1 MNLLNFIECIDLNIK
16 EQPVAFQYINLH
28 TRNKQKA
35 INQGKKFFANYH
47 FLEFEDET
55 KNIYNFYTKT
65 SEYLYYGG
73 YEYKLSKGKDGIFWL
88 ILQNENNF
96 YD

>member
-35 INQGKKFFANYH
+35 IGQCKNFFASYKI
-47 FLEFEDET
+47 LEFRDKT
-55 KNIYNFYTKT
+55 KNIYNFYTAT
-65 SEYLYYGG
+65 SEYLFYGG
-73 YEYKLSKGKDGIFWL
+73 YEYKLNKSKNGIYWL
-88 ILQNENNF
+88 ILENENNF
-96 YD
+96 YN